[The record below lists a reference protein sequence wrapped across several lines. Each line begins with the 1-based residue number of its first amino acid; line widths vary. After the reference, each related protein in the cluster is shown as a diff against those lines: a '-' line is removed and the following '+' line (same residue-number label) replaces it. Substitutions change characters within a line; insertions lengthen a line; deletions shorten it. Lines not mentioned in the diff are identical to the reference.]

1 VVRPPP
7 RQVHQG
13 ARTLHADRVSATYPA
28 HREATVVLRDGST
41 VAVRP
46 IRAEDE
52 AELARFLSALSM
64 ESLVFR
70 FFAAIANVDG
80 MAKTMVRV
88 DYRSR
93 YGIVAVAGTEG
104 RLVGHAMYVEIGHG
118 KAEMALTIAD
128 AYQGLGL
135 GTILLG
141 QLAEAAAAAGID
153 VFEAVVK
160 PENHRMLAMLR
171 ESGFPLQTR
180 SEPGE
185 VHAEFP
191 TALTAEG
198 LRHFEDRERV
208 AAVAAV
214 THLLAPRSVAVIGAS
229 RQRGTIGAELFHNL
243 VINGF
248 HGPLYPVNPAA
259 TTIEDRPAFASVLD
273 IPGEVEMAVITVPAV
288 AVLGSVRECAT
299 KGVRALVV
307 ISAGF
312 GESGPEGLELQHQL
326 LEVSRQAGMR
336 VVGPNCMGVINT
348 APEVS
353 LDATFAPDRP
363 VRGRIGFL
371 SQSGGLGLAVMA
383 RAQAL
388 GSGLSSFV
396 SVGNKSDL
404 SGNDF
409 IQFWE
414 SDPATDLIMLY
425 LESFG
430 NPRKFARIARRVS
443 RSKPIL
449 AVKGGRSP
457 AGNRATSSHTGALLS
472 ASDITVDALFQQA
485 GVIRTDTLAELFD
498 VALLLGSQPLP
509 AGNRVAIVTNAGG
522 PAILCADACEA
533 NGLVVPALPD
543 EIRRELAAFMP
554 AAGSTGNPVDMLA
567 AATGEDYKRAI
578 ALLAACH
585 DVDSVIAIFTPPL
598 VTKASDV
605 VRAIL
610 SASRDL
616 PRPMPLLSVFMSKQ
630 ATPRVIRSGGVGVP
644 QYPFPEEAARALS
657 LAARFGRWR
666 TTPEEPLPV
675 LEGIDRDRAVAVVAS
690 ALAEGAGWMTAT
702 GVGDLLACY
711 GISMVTTHIA
721 STPREAGRQAATLG
735 SPVALKA
742 IAPDVLHKSDAG
754 AVRLNLRGE
763 RAVSRAAE
771 EMAASLEKA
780 GHHASGFQVQAMAAA
795 GVEMLVG
802 VVQDQRFGPVLA
814 CGAGGTTTELLK
826 DVAVRITPITR
837 GEADRMVRSLK
848 TFPQLD
854 GYRGAP
860 RADIDAL
867 EDVLLRVSAL
877 VETHPEVAEMDLNPL
892 IVHPAGAVV
901 VDARIRVELGMPR
914 APLGAR

>member
-1 VVRPPP
+1 MN
-7 RQVHQG
+7 
-13 ARTLHADRVSATYPA
+13 AAYPA
-28 HREATVVLRDGST
+28 HRIATVVLRDGST

-46 IRAEDE
+46 IRGEDE
-52 AELARFLSALSM
+52 AELSRFFSALSP
-64 ESLVFR
+64 ESVVFR
-70 FFAAIANVDG
+70 FFGPLADAHG
-80 MAKTMVRV
+80 MANKFAHI
-88 DYRSR
+88 DYTSR
-93 YGIVAVAGTEG
+93 YGIVAITGTGEQI
-104 RLVGHAMYVEIGHG
+104 VGHAMYAEIANR
-118 KAEMALTIAD
+118 KAELALAIAN

-153 VFEAVVK
+153 VLEAIVK
-160 PENHRMLAMLR
+160 PENRRMLAMLR
-171 ESGFPLQTR
+171 ESGFPVHAR

-185 VHAEFP
+185 VHAELP
-191 TALTAEG
+191 TILTSEG
-198 LRHFEDRERV
+198 LKHFEDRERI

-214 THLLAPRSVAVIGAS
+214 KHLLAPSSVAVIGAS
-229 RQRGTIGAELFHNL
+229 RHRGTIGAELLHNL
-243 VINGF
+243 VANGF
-248 HGPLYPVNPAA
+248 RGPLYPVNPAA
-259 TTIEDRPAFASVLD
+259 TSIENRPAFPSVLE
-273 IPGEVEMAVITVPAV
+273 IPGEVELAVITVPA
-288 AVLGSVRECAT
+288 ASVLGAARQCAT

-312 GESGPEGLELQHQL
+312 GESGPEGVELQRQL
-326 LEVSRQAGMR
+326 LEVCRGAGMR
-336 VVGPNCMGVINT
+336 LVGPNCMGVINT
-348 APEVS
+348 ASEVS

-363 VRGRIGFL
+363 IPGRIGFL

-396 SVGNKSDL
+396 SVGNKADL

-409 IQFWE
+409 IQYWE
-414 SDPATDLIMLY
+414 SDRATDLIMLY

-449 AVKGGRSP
+449 AVKGGRTP

-543 EIRRELAAFMP
+543 EVRQQLAAFMP

-567 AATGEDYKRAI
+567 AATGEDYKR
-578 ALLAACH
+578 
-585 DVDSVIAIFTPPL
+585 VIATLSGSDSIDALIVIFTPPL

-605 VRAIL
+605 IRAIQ
-610 SASRDL
+610 SAARGL
-616 PRPMPLLSVFMSKQ
+616 PRPIPVLSVFMSKQ
-630 ATPRVIRSGGVGVP
+630 AAPRVIRSGGVGVP
-644 QYPFPEEAARALS
+644 HYPFPEEAARALS
-657 LAARFGRWR
+657 LAARLGQWR
-666 TTPEEPLPV
+666 AIPDEPPAA
-675 LEGIDRDRAVAVVAS
+675 LEGIDRDRAVGVIAT
-690 ALAEGAGWMTAT
+690 ALANEPGWMTAA
-702 GVGDLLACY
+702 GVGELLDCY
-711 GISMVTTHIA
+711 QIPVVETQIA
-721 STPREAGRQAATLG
+721 SSPREAGRQGSKLR

-742 IAPDVLHKSDAG
+742 IAPGVLHKSDAG
-754 AVRLNLRGE
+754 AVRLNLKGE
-763 RAVSRAAE
+763 RAITRAAE
-771 EMAASLEKA
+771 QMAASLEKA
-780 GHHASGFQVQAMAAA
+780 GHHATGFQVQAMAAA

-802 VVQDQRFGPVLA
+802 VVQDQHFGPVLA

-826 DVAVRITPITR
+826 DVAVRITPITH
-837 GEADRMVRSLK
+837 GEAGRMVRSLK

-860 RADIDAL
+860 RADVEAL
-867 EDVLLRVSAL
+867 ENVLLRVSAL
-877 VETHPEVAEMDLNPL
+877 VEAHPEVAEMDLNPL
-892 IVHPAGAVV
+892 IVHPTGAVV
-901 VDARIRVELGMPR
+901 VDARIRLEPGTPK

>member
-1 VVRPPP
+1 MLDP
-7 RQVHQG
+7 
-13 ARTLHADRVSATYPA
+13 VSAAYPT
-28 HREATVVLRDGST
+28 HRAATVVLRDGST

-46 IRAEDE
+46 LRAEDE
-52 AELARFLSALSM
+52 AELSRFFSALSL
-64 ESLVFR
+64 ESLVSR
-70 FFAAIANVDG
+70 FFGVANPDA
-80 MAKTMVRV
+80 MAKSFAQV

-93 YGIVAVAGTEG
+93 YGIIAIAGKGEQV
-104 RLVGHAMYVEIGHG
+104 VGHAMFAEVGPR
-118 KAEMALTIAD
+118 KAELALAIAN

-153 VFEAVVK
+153 VLEAIIK
-160 PENHRMLAMLR
+160 PENHVMLAMLR
-171 ESGFPLQTR
+171 ESGFPVHAR

-185 VHAEFP
+185 VHAELP
-191 TALTAEG
+191 TTLTPEG
-198 LRHFEDRERV
+198 LKHFEDRERT

-214 THLLAPRSVAVIGAS
+214 KHLLAPSSVAVIGAS

-243 VINGF
+243 IANGF
-248 HGPLYPVNPAA
+248 KAPLYPVNPAA
-259 TTIEDRPAFASVLD
+259 TTIEGMPAFASVLD
-273 IPGEVEMAVITVPAV
+273 IPGEVEMAVITVPAA
-288 AVLGSVRECAT
+288 AVLGAARQCAT

-312 GESGPEGLELQHQL
+312 GESGPEGVELQRQL
-326 LEVSRQAGMR
+326 LEVCRQAGMR
-336 VVGPNCMGVINT
+336 LVGPNCMGVINT
-348 APEVS
+348 ASEVS

-363 VRGRIGFL
+363 IPGRIGFL

-396 SVGNKSDL
+396 SVGNKADL

-414 SDPATDLIMLY
+414 SDRATDLIMLY

-485 GVIRTDTLAELFD
+485 GVIRSDTLAELFD

-509 AGNRVAIVTNAGG
+509 AGKRVAIVTNAGG

-533 NGLVVPALPD
+533 NGLAVPALPD
-543 EIRRELAAFMP
+543 EVRQQLAAFMP

-578 ALLAACH
+578 AILADCD
-585 DVDSVIAIFTPPL
+585 DVDSVIVIFTPPL
-598 VTKASDV
+598 VTRASDV
-605 VRAIL
+605 IRAIQ
-610 SASRDL
+610 SAAGGL
-616 PRPMPLLSVFMSKQ
+616 PRPIPLLSVFMSKQ
-630 ATPRVIRSGGVGVP
+630 TAPRVIRSGGVAVP
-644 QYPFPEEAARALS
+644 HYPFPEEAARALS
-657 LAARFGRWR
+657 LAARLGQWR
-666 TTPEEPLPV
+666 AIPDEPPAD
-675 LEGIDRDRAVAVVAS
+675 LEGVDRDRALAVVAT
-690 ALAEGAGWMTAT
+690 ALADGPGWMTAA
-702 GVGDLLACY
+702 GVGDLLGCY
-711 GISMVTTHIA
+711 RIPMVETLIA
-721 STPREAGRQAATLG
+721 TSPGDAGRQATKLG
-735 SPVALKA
+735 SAVALKA
-742 IAPDVLHKSDAG
+742 IAHGVLHKSDAG
-754 AVRLNLRGE
+754 AVRLNLKGE
-763 RAVSRAAE
+763 RAVTRAAQ
-771 EMAASLEKA
+771 EMAAILEKA
-780 GHHASGFQVQAMAAA
+780 GHHATGFQVQAMAAA

-802 VVQDQRFGPVLA
+802 VVQDQHFGPVLA

-837 GEADRMVRSLK
+837 GEAGRMVRSLK

-860 RADIDAL
+860 RADVDAL

-877 VETHPEVAEMDLNPL
+877 VEAHAEIAEMDLNPL

-901 VDARIRVELGMPR
+901 VDARIRLDIG
-914 APLGAR
+914 APKPPIGAR